1 MLKST
6 MSDNRI
12 LQPSA
17 ITIVPSVAESFFAC
31 MKREELSHNYY
42 DCLEDLRHGV
52 SNYIDFF
59 NNMRPHQ
66 RLGMQTPA
74 GVEAQFMAE
83 KN

>member
-1 MLKST
+1 
-6 MSDNRI
+6 
-12 LQPSA
+12 
-17 ITIVPSVAESFFAC
+17 VAESFFAC

-42 DCLEDLRHGV
+42 DYLEDLRHDV

-74 GVEAQFMAE
+74 EVEAQFMAE

>member
-1 MLKST
+1 
-6 MSDNRI
+6 
-12 LQPSA
+12 
-17 ITIVPSVAESFFAC
+17 
-31 MKREELSHNYY
+31 MKREALSHNYY
-42 DCLEDLRHGV
+42 DCSEDLRHDV

-59 NNMRPHQ
+59 NNMRPPQ